1 MNRIFLSIVLLAQV
15 LFVRVA
21 MANEPADKIL
31 GKWISDEKNLIVEV
45 YKLGN
50 KYNAK
55 ILWFRPVDAKT
66 KVVYKT
72 YDIHNPDVKLQSR
85 KIVGIDVVQ
94 NLIYNEHNHQWE
106 EGIIY
111 DATLG
116 RQWSAYAHLSPKE
129 ILIVKGYWHFKFIS
143 KTLVFTRFDKKLG
156 EQ

>member
-1 MNRIFLSIVLLAQV
+1 MNRTFLTVVVLAQL
-15 LFVRVA
+15 LFVTIA
-21 MANEPADKIL
+21 KAEEPANKIL

-72 YDIHNPDVKLQSR
+72 HDVHNPDVNLRTR

-94 NLIYNEHNHQWE
+94 NLVYNEDNHQWE
-106 EGIIY
+106 DGLIY

-116 RQWSAYAHLSPKE
+116 RQWSAYARLSAKQ
-129 ILIVKGYWHFKFIS
+129 ILIVKGYWHFKFLS
-143 KTLVFTRFDKKLG
+143 KTLVFTRFDKTLP

>member
-1 MNRIFLSIVLLAQV
+1 MNKTFLTIVLLAQLV
-15 LFVRVA
+15 FVRVA
-21 MANEPADKIL
+21 KAEDPAVKIL

-72 YDIHNPDVKLQSR
+72 HDVHNPDVKLRTR

-94 NLIYNEHNHQWE
+94 NLVYNENTHQWVD
-106 EGIIY
+106 GLIY

-116 RQWSAYAHLSPKE
+116 RQWSAFAYLSPKE
-129 ILIVKGYWHFKFIS
+129 ALIVKGYWHFKFLS
-143 KTLVFTRFDKKLG
+143 KTLVFTKFDKSLP

>member
-21 MANEPADKIL
+21 KANEPADKIL
-31 GKWISDEKNLIVEV
+31 GKWISDENNLIVEV

-72 YDIHNPDVKLQSR
+72 HDIHNPDVKLQSR

-116 RQWSAYAHLSPKE
+116 RQWSAYAYLSPKE